1 MKILTM
7 QQRSPEWHAARVGS
21 IGGTGFGQVISGKK
35 NRLIYNL
42 INERLNGYATQDDY
56 VSEDMQFGIDN
67 EPIARELYSQKSGI
81 EFREVGLIK
90 SDYSNIHH
98 ASPDGISPDNSIVL
112 EIKCTDDGAIQLQR
126 FFEGVES
133 AHMPQI
139 INYFAVSDE
148 VKEVHWISYSPYRE
162 ERPLVVF
169 IFTPDYIVNEATK
182 TKPAE
187 TIAMIVAEARTKIK
201 AIEAEINNKIQEFTF

>member
-67 EPIARELYSQKSGI
+67 EPIARELYSQKTGI

-90 SDYSNIHH
+90 SDYSDIHH

-112 EIKCTDDGAIQLQR
+112 ECKCTDDGAIQLQR
-126 FFEGVES
+126 FFEGVETS
-133 AHMPQI
+133 HMPQI

-148 VKEVHWISYSPYRE
+148 VKEVHWISYCPYRE
-162 ERPLVVF
+162 ERPLVIYTF
-169 IFTPDYIVNEATK
+169 K
-182 TKPAE
+182 AE
-187 TIAMIVAEARTKIK
+187 FYQDDIAKARTKIK
-201 AIEAEINNKIQEFTF
+201 AIEAEIEKKIQEFTF

>member
-7 QQRSPEWHAARVGS
+7 PQRSHEWHQARCGS
-21 IGGTGFGQVISGKK
+21 IGGTSFGQVISGKK

-42 INERLNGYATQDDY
+42 INERLNGYVTPDDY

-67 EPIARELYSQKSGI
+67 EPIARDLYIEKSGI
-81 EFREVGLIK
+81 NFSEVGMIK

-98 ASPDGISPDNSIVL
+98 ASPDGLSDDNSIVL

-133 AHMPQI
+133 SHMPQI

-148 VKEVHWISYSPYRE
+148 VKEVHYVSYCPYRD
-162 ERPLVVF
+162 ERP
-169 IFTPDYIVNEATK
+169 
-182 TKPAE
+182 
-187 TIAMIVAEARTKIK
+187 IVAYVFKAEHYQPDIEKARTRI
-201 AIEAEINNKIQEFTF
+201 AQIETEMTKMIEKFTF